1 MCSGVSKVN
10 ELEGEVMIAEGRIF
24 EADFGDDVF
33 TSKDKVYN
41 INMGTAG

>member
-1 MCSGVSKVN
+1 
-10 ELEGEVMIAEGRIF
+10 MIAEGRIF